1 MNADLLV
8 PLIGDW
14 TADGGPLNEA
24 LADALAAVIRRGEL
38 EPGVTLPAERQL
50 AAALDVSRGT
60 VVAAYRRLRERDL
73 ASTLHGSGTR
83 VGNDPRPGGVADAPF
98 VNLMQE
104 HEGDVLSFRSAD
116 WSGGP
121 AIDDELL
128 AAALPTLAALGHT
141 PGYFPTGIP
150 ALRAAIAVRL
160 DRLGLP
166 TSPDQ
171 VLVTTGA
178 QQAVALLVDLL
189 VAPGAP
195 VAVEQL
201 SYPGALDTLR
211 AAGAGLH
218 PVPLGPLGVDVPSLE
233 RVVARHRPVLTYLV
247 PGVHNPTGLVLPRLA
262 RRRIAELMTDADGV
276 LVEDLS
282 LADTQ
287 LDGDIVPP
295 IASFAEGEA
304 RSRVILVGSLSKVA
318 WSGLRVGWLRAPIQL
333 IGRLTRLKLLADLG
347 SSVPSQAV
355 AVPVLDR
362 IDELRRERVAGIRE
376 RLAVLTTELAEQLPE
391 WTWTTPAGGLCL
403 WVRIGGD
410 SSVRF
415 TQVALRHGISI
426 APGSV
431 SAADGGAIDHI
442 RLPLGHP
449 PAVLREAVRRLAAAW
464 HDERGDFRASGTE
477 HVLV

>member
-1 MNADLLV
+1 MDADLIV

-14 TADGGPLNEA
+14 TVDDGPLNEA
-24 LADALAAVIRRGEL
+24 LADALAAAIRRGEL
-38 EPGVTLPAERQL
+38 APGVTLPAERQL

-60 VVAAYRRLRERDL
+60 VVAAYRRLRARDL

-83 VGNDPRPGGVADAPF
+83 VGTDPRPRAGSDVPF
-98 VNLMQE
+98 VNLVQE
-104 HEGDVLSFRSAD
+104 HDGDVLSFRSAD

-121 AIDDELL
+121 AIADGIVAE
-128 AAALPTLAALGHT
+128 ALPLLSALGHT

-150 ALRAAIAVRL
+150 PLREAIAARL
-160 DRLGLP
+160 DQLGLP
-166 TSPDQ
+166 TAPDQ

-178 QQAVALLVDLL
+178 QQAIALLVDLL

-195 VAVEQL
+195 VVVEQL
-201 SYPGALDTLR
+201 SYPGALDSLR
-211 AAGAGLH
+211 AAGATLH
-218 PVPLGPLGVDVPSLE
+218 GVPVGPVGVDVPSLE
-233 RVVARHRPVLTYLV
+233 RVVARHRPALTYLV

-262 RRRIAELMTDADGV
+262 RRRIAELTTDADGV

-287 LDGDIVPP
+287 LDGAIVPP
-295 IASFAEGEA
+295 IASFADDGA
-304 RSRVILVGSLSKVA
+304 RSRTVVVGSLSKVA
-318 WSGLRVGWLRAPIQL
+318 WSGLRVGWLRAPVQL
-333 IGRLTRLKLLADLG
+333 IGRLTRRKLLADLG
-347 SSVPSQAV
+347 GSVPSQAI
-355 AVPVLDR
+355 AVSVLRR
-362 IDELRRERVAGIRE
+362 IEELRRARVAGIRE
-376 RLAVLTTELAEQLPE
+376 RLAVLTGELAEHLPE

-415 TQVALRHGISI
+415 ARVALRHGISI

-449 PAVLREAVRRLAAAW
+449 PEVLREAVRRLAAAW
-464 HDERGDFRASGTE
+464 HDERGDLRGSGAE
-477 HVLV
+477 HVIV